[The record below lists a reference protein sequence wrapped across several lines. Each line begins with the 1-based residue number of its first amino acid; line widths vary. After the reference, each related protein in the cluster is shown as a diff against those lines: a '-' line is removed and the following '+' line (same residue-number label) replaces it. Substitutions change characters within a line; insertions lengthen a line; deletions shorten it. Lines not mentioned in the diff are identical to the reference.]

1 MTLLYS
7 LTSSGGFF
15 IQLKLRKPI
24 GRQNSKLDIGLQS
37 ATCLKEIVLEHLML
51 KAILKTDRY

>member
-1 MTLLYS
+1 

-24 GRQNSKLDIGLQS
+24 GRQNSILYIGLHS
-37 ATCLKEIVLEHLML
+37 ATFLKEIVLEHLML
-51 KAILKTDRY
+51 NAILKIDRYEKYSGE